1 VCHPCQPQI
10 IYNSFYNPS
19 IIRSENGTL
28 LPKVIG
34 SRFRVQARPGATG
47 CVFKIAFI
55 FYGIGFPS
63 PDLEMPG
70 LGQGFKGYKMLISIT
85 LHSTVWI
92 GHFHP
97 LGETAL

>member
-1 VCHPCQPQI
+1 MIFTSPG
-10 IYNSFYNPS
+10 SS
-19 IIRSENGTL
+19 IIVGFCKQL

-34 SRFRVQARPGATG
+34 SMFRVQARPGATG
-47 CVFKIAFI
+47 RGYEVIST
-55 FYGIGFPS
+55 FYELGFLS
-63 PDLEMPG
+63 ENLDRSG

-92 GHFHP
+92 GDFHP